1 MSRWQRCIGPTGR
14 RSPRARGLTPRP
26 VPAHDDEDLAARFEL
41 TPQALATLRD
51 LDLLYDRDERGE
63 YLHMFTPSVGE
74 FFVEIVQRAHGY
86 DGFGAANAPVRLASQ
101 HVTRL
106 QAEPATPAP
115 PAT

>member
-1 MSRWQRCIGPTGR
+1 
-14 RSPRARGLTPRP
+14 
-26 VPAHDDEDLAARFEL
+26 
-41 TPQALATLRD
+41 
-51 LDLLYDRDERGE
+51 
-63 YLHMFTPSVGE
+63 MFTPSVGE